1 VYMRRLTAPMIAAC
15 LALSGT
21 ALLGLAVV
29 NPVEAQQAGGWRK
42 EVADKVKA
50 AQEAGQ
56 AGNFRESIRLLQ
68 EAKAKGPL
76 QPAEEQG
83 VNELLIWAASS
94 SKDYKLLAAT
104 IEERL
109 ATGRVRGN
117 DRVQKLN
124 LLSSTYYTMG
134 DLRKTVSTTESLIQA
149 RGGAATADDLI
160 LLGQSQFQLKN
171 YQAAA
176 QTLEQ
181 AYPSARRAGKPVAVQ
196 AKILETLNA
205 AYFELKD
212 EDKRVATLHKLMLV
226 QPKTAVFEQLVSQYQ
241 RSSNN
246 DPVAMVNLYRLGAR
260 SNVLARDHLARYAD
274 VALDVSSPGEAVTM
288 LERGLNSGAIKKDER
303 NERLL
308 ADAKQQVAGL
318 KAGIDQQEREAR
330 AIGSGEPDARL
341 ALAFYTI
348 GNYAKAVEAARRSL
362 EKGRAARPDDVNMLL
377 GVALMELKRNKEAQA
392 AFQAAAENPRV
403 AGVADLWSSIAGG

>member
-1 VYMRRLTAPMIAAC
+1 MRRFTAPLLAAC
-15 LALSGT
+15 LALAGT

-56 AGNFRESIRLLQ
+56 AGNFREAIRLLQ

-134 DLRKTVSTTESLIQA
+134 DLRKTVSTTENLIKA
-149 RGGAATADDLI
+149 RGSATADDLI
-160 LLGQSQFQLKN
+160 LLGQSQFQLKS

-181 AYPSARRAGKPVAVQ
+181 AYPAARRAGKPVATQ

-212 EDKRVATLHKLMLV
+212 EDKRVETLHKLMLV
-226 QPKTAVFEQLVSQYQ
+226 QPKTATFEQLVGQYQ
-241 RSSNN
+241 RSSNS
-246 DPVAMVNLYRLGAR
+246 DAVAMVNLYRLGAR
-260 SNVLARDHLARYAD
+260 SKVLAGDHLARYAD

-288 LERGLNSGAIKKDER
+288 LERGMSGGAIKKDER
-303 NERLL
+303 NQRLL
-308 ADAKQQVAGL
+308 ADAKQQVTGL

-330 AIGSGEPDARL
+330 AIAAGEPDARL
-341 ALAFYTI
+341 ALAFYTT

-377 GVALMELKRNKEAQA
+377 GVSLMELKRDKEAQA
-392 AFQAAAENPRV
+392 AFQAAAKDPRV
-403 AGVADLWSSIAGG
+403 EGVANLWYSIAGG

>member
-1 VYMRRLTAPMIAAC
+1 MRKFTAPLLAAC
-15 LALSGT
+15 LALAGT

-56 AGNFRESIRLLQ
+56 AGNFREAIRLLQ

-134 DLRKTVSTTESLIQA
+134 DLRKTVSTTENLIKA
-149 RGGAATADDLI
+149 RGSATADDLI
-160 LLGQSQFQLKN
+160 LLGQSQFQLKS

-181 AYPSARRAGKPVAVQ
+181 AYPAARRAGKPVATQ

-212 EDKRVATLHKLMLV
+212 EDKRVETLHKLMLV
-226 QPKTAVFEQLVSQYQ
+226 QPKTATFEQLVGQYQ
-241 RSSNN
+241 RSSNS
-246 DPVAMVNLYRLGAR
+246 DAVAMVNLYRLGAR
-260 SNVLARDHLARYAD
+260 SKVLAGDHLARYAD

-288 LERGLNSGAIKKDER
+288 LERGMNGGAIKKDER
-303 NERLL
+303 NQRLL

-330 AIGSGEPDARL
+330 AIAAGEPDARL
-341 ALAFYTI
+341 ALAFYTT

-377 GVALMELKRNKEAQA
+377 GVSLMELKRDKEAQA
-392 AFQAAAENPRV
+392 AFQAAAKDPRV
-403 AGVADLWSSIAGG
+403 EGVANLWYSIAGG

>member
-1 VYMRRLTAPMIAAC
+1 MRRFTAPLLAAC
-15 LALSGT
+15 LALAGT

-56 AGNFRESIRLLQ
+56 AGNFREAIRLLQ

-134 DLRKTVSTTESLIQA
+134 DLRKTVSTTENLIKA
-149 RGGAATADDLI
+149 RGSATADDLI
-160 LLGQSQFQLKN
+160 LLGQSQFQLKS

-181 AYPSARRAGKPVAVQ
+181 AYPAARRAGKPVATQ

-212 EDKRVATLHKLMLV
+212 EDKRVETLHKLMLV
-226 QPKTAVFEQLVSQYQ
+226 QPKTATFEQLVGQYQ
-241 RSSNN
+241 RSSNS
-246 DPVAMVNLYRLGAR
+246 DAVAMVNLYRLGAR
-260 SNVLARDHLARYAD
+260 SKVLAGDHLARYAD

-288 LERGLNSGAIKKDER
+288 LERGMNGGAIKKDER
-303 NERLL
+303 NQRLL

-330 AIGSGEPDARL
+330 AIAAGEPDARL
-341 ALAFYTI
+341 ALAFYTT

-377 GVALMELKRNKEAQA
+377 GVSLMELKRDKEAQA
-392 AFQAAAENPRV
+392 AFQAAAKDPRV
-403 AGVADLWSSIAGG
+403 EGVANLWYSIAGG

>member
-1 VYMRRLTAPMIAAC
+1 MRRLTAPLLAAS

-29 NPVEAQQAGGWRK
+29 IPAEAQQAGGWRK
-42 EVADKVKA
+42 DVADKVKA
-50 AQEAGQ
+50 GQEAGQ
-56 AGNFRESIRLLQ
+56 AGNFREAIRLLQ

-149 RGGAATADDLI
+149 RGSATADDLI
-160 LLGQSQFQLKN
+160 LLGQAQFQLKN

-181 AYPSARRAGKPVAVQ
+181 AYPAARRAGKPVAIQ

-205 AYFELKD
+205 SYFELKD
-212 EDKRVATLHKLMLV
+212 EDKRVETLHKLMLV
-226 QPKTAVFEQLVSQYQ
+226 QPKAAVFEQLVSQYQ
-241 RSSNN
+241 RSSSN

-260 SNVLARDHLARYAD
+260 SNVLARDHMARYAD

-288 LERGLNSGAIKKDER
+288 LERGFSSGAIKKDER
-303 NERLL
+303 NQRLL
-308 ADAKQQVAGL
+308 ADAKQQLAGL
-318 KAGIDQQEREAR
+318 KAGLDQQEREAR
-330 AIGSGEPDARL
+330 AIAAGEPDARL
-341 ALAFYTI
+341 ALAFYTT

-377 GVALMELKRNKEAQA
+377 GVSLMELKRNKEAQA
-392 AFQAAAENPRV
+392 AFQAAAANPRV
-403 AGVADLWSSIAGG
+403 AGVANLWSSIAGG